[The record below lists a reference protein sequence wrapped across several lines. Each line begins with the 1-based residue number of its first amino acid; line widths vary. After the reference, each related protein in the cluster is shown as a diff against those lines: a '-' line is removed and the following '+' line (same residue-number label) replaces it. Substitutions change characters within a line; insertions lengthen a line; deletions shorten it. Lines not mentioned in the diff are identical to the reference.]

1 MKHTT
6 LVCSAALVLLTAGAG
21 TVNAKPPAA
30 PKPPVSFAA
39 IDTNV
44 DGKISRDEVRYM
56 DDLNGAFGTLDANA
70 DKQLTPGE
78 YAKWSRAA
86 RSSGSSAVTSK

>member
-1 MKHTT
+1 MKLTT
-6 LVCSAALVLLTAGAG
+6 LVCSAALVLLGAG

-30 PKPPVSFAA
+30 PKRPVTFASV
-39 IDTNV
+39 DTNV

-56 DDLNGAFGTLDANA
+56 DDLNGAFGSLDANA

-78 YAKWSRAA
+78 YSKWNRAA
-86 RSSGSSAVTSK
+86 RADGAAITNSK